1 MSKIYRIAA
10 EAVTEKVCELALTA
24 NMYLP
29 EEVKRALT
37 EARAAEKMPLARST
51 YDEIIRNAELAAEK
65 YMPICQD
72 CGMAVLFIELGQDL
86 HVEGS
91 GLEDAI
97 NEGVRKAYR
106 NGYLRKS
113 VVSDPL
119 IDRRNS
125 GDNTPAVIHWRVG
138 ARS

>member
-51 YDEIIRNAELAAEK
+51 YDEIIRNEELAAEK
-65 YMPICQD
+65 Y
-72 CGMAVLFIELGQDL
+72 
-86 HVEGS
+86 
-91 GLEDAI
+91 
-97 NEGVRKAYR
+97 
-106 NGYLRKS
+106 
-113 VVSDPL
+113 
-119 IDRRNS
+119 
-125 GDNTPAVIHWRVG
+125 
-138 ARS
+138 